1 MSSCKMVVVLV
12 SLATLSLALE
22 QTLGQPVDKDRLI
35 NELDVSNY
43 PACMVE
49 VIIRCNIS
57 RLTKQEYF

>member
-1 MSSCKMVVVLV
+1 MVVVLV

-22 QTLGQPVDKDRLI
+22 QTLGQPVDKDRLT

-43 PACMVE
+43 LACLVD
-49 VIIRCNIS
+49 IIIHCSIS

>member
-35 NELDVSNY
+35 NELDVS
-43 PACMVE
+43 
-49 VIIRCNIS
+49 I
-57 RLTKQEYF
+57 TQQEWQK